1 MLERLLT
8 LQNNVQTY
16 VCFLLSLRIF
26 SIIFSKIDSNQ
37 EVLTIAAKFC
47 SCFTPNTRIERP
59 RLTKLEEDLW
69 EQRWICMV
77 SSKNIFLLHSELY
90 LVSYLFHTS
99 AKLLV
104 LIWRV
109 SSKNQICQKI
119 PNLIYI
125 WFVDIFEFIH
135 IIFIIHNSTN
145 FSTSSVNVDVVLN
158 WNIDVSVHPP
168 SCSHYCMT

>member
-47 SCFTPNTRIERP
+47 SCFTPNTHIERP

-135 IIFIIHNSTN
+135 ICIS
-145 FSTSSVNVDVVLN
+145 
-158 WNIDVSVHPP
+158 
-168 SCSHYCMT
+168 